1 MADPTRTFHEP
12 VELHIGGQTR
22 TFVLSHGSYRRAQ
35 RALNGTDPREA
46 LARGGIDPV
55 CIVAACAR
63 HHDDTKTSDK
73 TIEKWIER
81 EPALTVPLIEAVAE
95 CVRRY
100 LVAAGMLEGEG

>member
-1 MADPTRTFHEP
+1 MNDPHRPFHEP

-22 TFVLSHGSYRRAQ
+22 TFVLGHDSYRRAQ
-35 RALNGTDPREA
+35 RALGGTDPREA

-63 HHDDTKTSDK
+63 HHDDKKTSDK
-73 TIEKWIER
+73 TIERWITVD
-81 EPALTVPLIEAVAE
+81 PTTTVPLIEAVAE